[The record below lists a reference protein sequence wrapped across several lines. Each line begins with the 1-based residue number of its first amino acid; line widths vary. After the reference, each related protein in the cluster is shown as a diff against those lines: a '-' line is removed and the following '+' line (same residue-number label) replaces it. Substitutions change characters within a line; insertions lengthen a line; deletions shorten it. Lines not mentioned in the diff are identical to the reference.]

1 MQRVRERFRWSCFF
15 FPIVSKRSSAVKQ
28 GVCNLHMR
36 LFLGERRTTHG
47 QSMFSSFN
55 AAINIWEVNQH
66 PVVFPIRV
74 FNKIFVNS
82 QVKGQLENLV
92 AVFKYCLK

>member
-1 MQRVRERFRWSCFF
+1 
-15 FPIVSKRSSAVKQ
+15 
-28 GVCNLHMR
+28 
-36 LFLGERRTTHG
+36 
-47 QSMFSSFN
+47 MFSSFN